1 MSEPDLTA
9 REKLLHWMLDLLE
22 RDPGSWSQPQQ
33 AFIDSL
39 FKGQE
44 GTKLLAQLA
53 VATSHLRNCG
63 LTPEAM
69 GKLRLVHEA
78 MEAFWNNPSPETYE
92 ALHAAGESLNFD
104 S

>member
-1 MSEPDLTA
+1 MNESDLTA
-9 REKLLHWMLDLLE
+9 REKLLHWMLDLLG
-22 RDPGSWSQPQQ
+22 RARGDWNANQRT
-33 AFIDSL
+33 FIDSL
-39 FKGQE
+39 LNGQE

-92 ALHAAGESLNFD
+92 ELHAAGESLDFD